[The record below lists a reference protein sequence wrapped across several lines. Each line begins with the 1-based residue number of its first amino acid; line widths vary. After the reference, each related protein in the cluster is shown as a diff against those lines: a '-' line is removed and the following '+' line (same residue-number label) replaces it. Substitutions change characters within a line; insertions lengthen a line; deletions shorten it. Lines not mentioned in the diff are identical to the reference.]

1 MYKIMISNI
10 ILNININNVII
21 FIEDYYIR
29 KFKKT
34 MIYMFSKQ
42 KYIESSRKYRK
53 KDNFLYKIKLK
64 I

>member
-29 KFKKT
+29 RFKKT
-34 MIYMFSKQ
+34 TIYVFKIKIYRDFSKV
-42 KYIESSRKYRK
+42 
-53 KDNFLYKIKLK
+53 
-64 I
+64 

>member
-42 KYIESSRKYRK
+42 KYIESSQKYTK